1 MSSSRARNADV
12 SASLQRAPSCARASP
27 RYYFRFSYA
36 GHYIVLCGYDGARGR
51 GMLQYRDPGSSTVES
66 YTSIADF
73 DRARRSHGTDEDLL
87 IIRADNRP
95 PTGGAC

>member
-1 MSSSRARNADV
+1 M
-12 SASLQRAPSCARASP
+12 
-27 RYYFRFSYA
+27 
-36 GHYIVLCGYDGARGR
+36 LCGYDGARGR
-51 GMLQYRDPGSSTVES
+51 GMLQYRDPGSSSVES

-95 PTGGAC
+95 PMGGAC